1 MRRTIA
7 FAIAALLA
15 GGPALAQTAPDDAA
29 SAQAASGESA
39 AAPKPQMKRVCKVKD
54 SGNPMRPDRVCR
66 MVPIAGTVAA
76 QPVIQ
81 AAATAPAP
89 AAPQMAQNTAAPHI

>member
-15 GGPALAQTAPDDAA
+15 GSPALAQTAPDDAA
-29 SAQAASGESA
+29 SAPAASGDAA

-54 SGNPMRPDRVCR
+54 SGNPMRPDRICH

-76 QPVIQ
+76 QPVVQ
-81 AAATAPAP
+81 TSATAPRTD
-89 AAPQMAQNTAAPHI
+89 QMAQNAAAPHL